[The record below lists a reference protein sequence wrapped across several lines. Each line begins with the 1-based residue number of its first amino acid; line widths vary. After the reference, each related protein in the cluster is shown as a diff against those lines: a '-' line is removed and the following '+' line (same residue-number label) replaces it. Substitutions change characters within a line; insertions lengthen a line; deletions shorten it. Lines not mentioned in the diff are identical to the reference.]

1 MELAVGIGVLSSS
14 AYPSHSRATFGGLVV
29 VVVVVARNRAA
40 KGLEEGVNLVGN
52 TGHDSA
58 VIGCLLGDGAD

>member
-1 MELAVGIGVLSSS
+1 MGIGVLSSS
-14 AYPSHSRATFGGLVV
+14 AYPSHSRATFGGLV